1 MESSGRLWPIFCLM
15 IVLIAG
21 CSPRSSVLPEQPL
34 LTATAPELIGRL
46 DERTK
51 SIQTLKALVTIHS
64 QGQPAMTASL
74 SFSRSVNDGPPSV
87 RLKGFDAFGR
97 TLFDLIS
104 AGDRVRLAIPGEGR
118 VLESGPDKQDD
129 PSLPVHAAELRLAV
143 SALVGPFVEPG
154 ELPVI
159 ERAGASY
166 LIHLIRVSGAE
177 GRLTKRLWF
186 ERGRLQLIREEIFE
200 NDAGSKAA
208 VVEFSGYRTRSGP
221 AGSKIDWPDRLILT
235 RPGTGSDRG
244 GRLEL
249 EFHEVQPNA
258 LISPEEFRIP

>member
-1 MESSGRLWPIFCLM
+1 MT
-15 IVLIAG
+15 VLIAG
-21 CSPRSSVLPEQPL
+21 CSPRYSVLPEQPL
-34 LTATAPELIGRL
+34 LTATAPELVGRL

-51 SIQTLKALVTIHS
+51 SIRTLKALVTIRS
-64 QGQPAMTASL
+64 ERQPAVTASL
-74 SFSRSVNDGPPSV
+74 SFSRSADGGPPSL

-104 AGDRVRLAIPGEGR
+104 AGDRVRLTIPGEGR

-129 PSLPVHAAELRLAV
+129 PSLPVQAAELRLAV

-159 ERAGASY
+159 ERTGAVY
-166 LIHLIRVSGAE
+166 LIHLVRVSASE

-186 ERGRLQLIREEIFE
+186 ERSHLRLEREELFRE
-200 NDAGSKAA
+200 KDNAA
-208 VVEFSGYRTRSGP
+208 TRVEFYDYRSLSG
-221 AGSKIDWPDRLILT
+221 IEWPDRMVLT
-235 RPGTGSDRG
+235 RPGTDSDRG

-249 EFHEVQPNA
+249 RFHEVHLNA
-258 LISPEEFRIP
+258 VIAPDEFKIP